1 MLHLIGDRV
10 EVRTETLAP
19 SEGWAERTTLKVWV
33 RNEQYKARVPGFDS
47 DSRCL
52 NQRQR
57 GNVAGDRVEV
67 RVYTLAQSPSQAD
80 VEVSNA
86 RPSNFGF

>member
-33 RNEQYKARVPGFDS
+33 RNEQYKARAPGFDS

-57 GNVAGDRVEV
+57 GNVVKDRV
-67 RVYTLAQSPSQAD
+67 
-80 VEVSNA
+80 
-86 RPSNFGF
+86 